1 MKRVFKQILCK
12 LLMLVVAITLSLGGL
27 AVIAGP
33 VQAAAADGYKR
44 LHTLKAGDKVTL
56 GGYRWIVL
64 NPITG
69 YLLMD
74 EVYGQG
80 PFSPVTGGLDIINI
94 NEQYNVGSL
103 LNNAAVTVND
113 KGELAAYG
121 HGFGDLPGFLAS
133 MANNNS
139 DYLKLILQHVWA
151 TGAQGHE
158 DKPSP
163 IASLTSIF
171 KVALLSYDEFNAFK
185 DIPGVVLPGQAWWL
199 RTGTID
205 DDETVWS
212 VNNSSL
218 ERKIFKD
225 KMGIRP
231 AMYVNTNTF
240 CATTDTA
247 GQYDAVL
254 PQPDAIAMPTTP
266 SFAPGTHVGFTSVT
280 AKATLA
286 GGKLAVQLS
295 HHAITPP
302 QNAFQITDISAE
314 SDSKGIVYPYTVGS
328 EFGFAKAG
336 DYVGV
341 YDLDNKGH
349 VYAFTQHQLTNDEI
363 KQATVGLREPLK
375 YLEPGSIIHF
385 AGKEWVLLDPDTG
398 YVLMK
403 GEYSKEPVSGYRPGI
418 KGLKGYEE
426 DGAFY
431 KYLNALDYNAS
442 RYSSIGF
449 YQYLN
454 DNYPQN
460 ISLIQDH
467 EWTQTVY
474 EYFSLDRVSDTVTMK
489 SKIGLLSCQEFYKY
503 KSLIPSIGNFYWM
516 IDYNV
521 DLTVIGNYHWMAND
535 SGIGYTDAESKKVI
549 VRPALYLNP
558 TVEVYAGN
566 NNVVRA
572 VADLNTAPTAVPG
585 ILETTT
591 VTAVPNVSSN
601 KLKYQWSATDI
612 IPPEIYTSAPA
623 GLLEYSEN
631 IPAKPGDY
639 IGVYEIDTDN
649 KVVAYGELQLTADMC
664 SPVAPQITPN
674 GGTYTPAQTVSLS
687 FNPGAAGDTAYYT
700 TDGSD
705 PYTSATKI
713 KYTAPFTVDRSMTVR
728 AQVFNSGL
736 GGWSRLTSA
745 DFIRH
750 STINLTTVTFDKNSH
765 KDLAVELALNGNQL
779 TGIRKGLAVLTP
791 GMHYTL
797 SGNMVTIS
805 ADYLSGFDIGSFN
818 FTFEFSKGNSSVLSI
833 TIISS
838 DIQDSAVSEVNT
850 IFDQNPDGNLYV
862 DLPVTLQLN
871 GNTLVDVKN
880 GSNTLVRGTDYVVTD
895 ESTVILKKTYLSTI
909 TPSKNTATLTFV
921 FDKGANTNT
930 ANLKIKLIN
939 SSLAAV
945 TIKAKDSQGNLY
957 ADGTG
962 HMLFFIPA
970 ADGEHWGISMKGGTV
985 YSLAGNATGGY
996 AGDEGPVTGAAF
1008 LNPRD
1013 ISIDHNGNIYIRDFG
1028 NRVIREI
1035 AAADGE
1041 QWGISMVAGNIYTVT
1056 PDKNTDIYG
1065 MWVDQD
1071 GDIIY
1076 SLTAGEYRIKM
1087 QAAVSGTKY
1096 GITMEAGNTYTIA
1109 GTGVYAGIIP
1119 DGGVAL
1125 ETPID
1130 APSIL
1135 TTDKA
1140 GNIYF
1145 VKEGFIHMLP
1155 VSDGTYFNRAM
1166 TAGHVYLVAG
1176 KGTHGNSGDGQN
1188 ARQALFGIVAGIAV
1202 DENGNLFIADKDY
1215 NVIREVAGTTMTRNG
1230 VSVTAGNIYTVAVAD
1245 SFDCSQGVYANKTG
1259 GIWIPDLTLGKFGVR
1274 EISAPTPT
1282 VPAASVN
1289 KKELNQALSQA
1300 VNKIKSIM
1308 IGTAVGNVSQEAK
1321 DTFQSAID
1329 AATAVKTNASATQAA
1344 VDEQTTAL
1352 YSAMDVFYD
1361 AIIMEK
1367 YLTGIPAPVGITGL
1381 ANGVPKTKAGLTLPD
1396 TVIVETDLG
1405 NVQADVTWDV
1415 NSSSYD
1421 PDNTA
1426 EQTFTV
1432 TGTVTLP
1439 GNVLN
1444 LESIPLEVSISVT
1457 VNDAS
1462 AATLES
1468 IAITTPA
1475 SKLTYTV
1482 GDSLDI
1488 SGMVV
1493 TGTYRDNSSK
1503 TEAITT
1509 AEITGFDRRAPAVD
1523 QVLTVMVGGKPTT
1536 YTVTIKAV
1544 PAPTL
1549 ESIAITTPATK
1560 LIYTVGDSLD
1570 ISSMVVTGTY
1580 SDNSS
1585 KTEAITTA
1593 DITGFDSSAPAVDQ
1607 VLTVTVGGKTGTYTV
1622 TIKAVPAPTLE
1633 SIAITTPA
1641 TKLIYT
1647 VGDSL
1652 DISGMVVTGTYSDSS
1667 TKTESFT
1674 ASDITGF
1681 DSSAPAVDQVLT
1693 VTVGGKTTT
1702 YTVTIKAVPAPTLE
1716 SIAITTPATKLI
1728 YTVGD
1733 SLDISSMVVTGTYSD
1748 NSSKLEA
1755 ITTANITGFDSSA
1768 PAVDQVLTVMVGGK
1782 TTTYTVTI
1790 NAVPAPTL
1798 ESIAIT
1804 TPATK
1809 LTYTVGDS
1817 LDISGMVVA
1826 GTYSDNSSKLE
1837 AITTANIT
1845 GFDSGAPSV
1854 DQVLTVKVGGKT
1866 ATYTVTIN
1874 AVPAPPLESIAIT
1887 TPASKL
1893 TYMVGDSLDISGMVV
1908 TGTYSDS
1915 STKTE
1920 AITTANITGFDSSVP
1935 TVDQVLTVMVGGKT
1949 TTYTV
1954 TITVTTY
1961 QVTIN
1966 GSYAAASGAGSYSS
1980 GDVVIINA
1988 GSRSNYTFNGWTSA
2002 DGITFSSANSTMTT
2016 FTMPAKTVTVIA
2028 SWSYNSS
2035 TGDSS
2040 SGSSNITD
2048 TQTEITLGGTPT
2060 TVDGNSEYTATITAD
2075 QVNNKSVSRAVVTIG
2090 ETTVSLPASVLI
2102 DALRSGTGLT
2112 LTQSAPPASAL
2123 ASAQDAAEMTS
2134 SIALTVINISLS
2146 RTVTEGTEEI
2156 HNLSGKVTVTIA
2168 LTKEQAAAIAAGNQ
2182 AYIYYYD
2189 PETGSLTDMEAVFD
2203 LTAKTATFS
2212 TMHFSIYV
2220 LTASGLTKPSASGVI
2235 DQGIYGDDRTITFE
2249 EATAA
2254 LDGEAIKSGHT
2265 VSSEGSHILVLTD
2278 QYGITASI
2286 EFVIDKSAPVIKVV
2300 NSKKASVKNK
2310 GISNSNVTVTISD
2323 LSEVT
2328 KTVTRNGKAYAWP
2341 SQNTFTKEG
2350 KYVITVK
2357 DELGSSINSVFTID
2371 KTVPVITMKASKKGK
2386 TVSIQE
2392 TNLSSK
2398 TVTLNGKKIAWPKN
2412 NTFTKAGSYVVTVTD
2427 QAKHKTQYQFKI

>member
-1493 TGTYRDNSSK
+1493 
-1503 TEAITT
+1503 
-1509 AEITGFDRRAPAVD
+1509 
-1523 QVLTVMVGGKPTT
+1523 
-1536 YTVTIKAV
+1536 
-1544 PAPTL
+1544 
-1549 ESIAITTPATK
+1549 
-1560 LIYTVGDSLD
+1560 
-1570 ISSMVVTGTY
+1570 
-1580 SDNSS
+1580 
-1585 KTEAITTA
+1585 
-1593 DITGFDSSAPAVDQ
+1593 
-1607 VLTVTVGGKTGTYTV
+1607 
-1622 TIKAVPAPTLE
+1622 
-1633 SIAITTPA
+1633 
-1641 TKLIYT
+1641 
-1647 VGDSL
+1647 
-1652 DISGMVVTGTYSDSS
+1652 
-1667 TKTESFT
+1667 
-1674 ASDITGF
+1674 
-1681 DSSAPAVDQVLT
+1681 
-1693 VTVGGKTTT
+1693 
-1702 YTVTIKAVPAPTLE
+1702 
-1716 SIAITTPATKLI
+1716 
-1728 YTVGD
+1728 
-1733 SLDISSMVVTGTYSD
+1733 
-1748 NSSKLEA
+1748 
-1755 ITTANITGFDSSA
+1755 
-1768 PAVDQVLTVMVGGK
+1768 
-1782 TTTYTVTI
+1782 
-1790 NAVPAPTL
+1790 
-1798 ESIAIT
+1798 
-1804 TPATK
+1804 
-1809 LTYTVGDS
+1809 
-1817 LDISGMVVA
+1817 A
-1826 GTYSDNSSKLE
+1826 GTYSDNSSKL
-1837 AITTANIT
+1837 
-1845 GFDSGAPSV
+1845 
-1854 DQVLTVKVGGKT
+1854 
-1866 ATYTVTIN
+1866 
-1874 AVPAPPLESIAIT
+1874 
-1887 TPASKL
+1887 
-1893 TYMVGDSLDISGMVV
+1893 
-1908 TGTYSDS
+1908 
-1915 STKTE
+1915 E